1 MFNRSKLR
9 STLISFFLKKSPYL
23 SLWEYKLKGSPVN
36 LMENPC
42 TFVCKEQQNVFI
54 WDKIFNWD
62 VIRFLH
68 PICVGLHF
76 GKNEL

>member
-1 MFNRSKLR
+1 
-9 STLISFFLKKSPYL
+9 
-23 SLWEYKLKGSPVN
+23 
-36 LMENPC
+36 MENPC

-54 WDKIFNWD
+54 WDKIPNWD